1 MSAHQKVHSFLLD
14 IFTRINKIE
23 ERTLATGLDF
33 EISISEIHII
43 DVIGSSGSVRI
54 SDIARALHVTLATIT
69 VACERLERRDLIT
82 RTRGQKD
89 KRVVLVSLTPKG
101 EAAYQFHESFHHNL
115 IDSALADLTQEEQDQ
130 LASALEKI
138 EGFLTQY

>member
-14 IFTRINKIE
+14 IFNRINKIE

-43 DVIGSSGSVRI
+43 DVIGASGSVRI
-54 SDIARALHVTLATIT
+54 SDIARALGVTLATIT
-69 VACERLERRDLIT
+69 VACERLERRELIT

-89 KRVVLVSLTPKG
+89 KRVVLVSLTSKG
-101 EAAYQFHESFHHNL
+101 EAAYQFHEAFHHNL
-115 IDSALADLTQEEQDQ
+115 IDSALADLSQEEQNQ

-138 EGFLTQY
+138 EAFLTQY

>member
-43 DVIGSSGSVRI
+43 YVIGASGSVRI